1 MKTEKELNSQKVT
14 QDKTIKLYLN
24 EIGDMT
30 IKADMS
36 NNARYTLGYIIKQ
49 IVKLEQNKAISNF
62 AEKIKKVGEENDWDV
77 MVEDGEDGDITIS
90 FSEWIDK
97 LVEEQ
102 SSGDKK

>member
-1 MKTEKELNSQKVT
+1 MKTKKCIDCDYVEDLK
-14 QDKTIKLYLN
+14 
-24 EIGDMT
+24 
-30 IKADMS
+30 KAGKS
-36 NNARYTLGYIIKQ
+36 
-49 IVKLEQNKAISNF
+49 EAISNF

-102 SSGDKK
+102 TLGDRKC